1 MAMSEDLQLHYQQAL
16 DSLIE
21 KVQRDHWIVAAILLG
36 SLSYDVVWEKSDID
50 LLLVREEKTP
60 SRDRQGAFCL
70 VEAGINV
77 HAIMIT
83 RSEFRKMMEGS
94 LQSSFMHS
102 AVIMRGRL
110 LFTRDET
117 LRERFENRDRLGARD
132 REIQLLRACSGV
144 LPALVKAEKWFHVKQ
159 DLDYSFLW
167 IMRCLDGLA
176 TIEVLLQGEMT
187 GREVIQQ
194 ALPHNPEFFRAVYT
208 DLIHQEKTPAAI
220 QAALQR
226 IHAYLRQRVPVVFQ
240 PILDYLAAA
249 QGVRSATEL
258 NHYFRNQMN
267 LEGIDSICEWL
278 ADEEIIQKLS
288 SPLRLTEKSRVDVQ
302 EAAYYYGGE
311 PLE

>member
-1 MAMSEDLQLHYQQAL
+1 MATMQDIQLQYKQAL

-36 SLSYDVVWEKSDID
+36 SLSHDVVWEKSDID
-50 LLLVREEKTP
+50 LLLVREEGKQKIG
-60 SRDRQGAFCL
+60 SHSL

-77 HAIMIT
+77 HAILTT
-83 RSEFRKMMEGS
+83 RSEFRKLMEGS

-102 AVIMRGRL
+102 AVLMKGSL
-110 LFTRDET
+110 LFSRDET
-117 LRERFENRDRLGARD
+117 IRDLFEKRDQLGARD
-132 REIQLLRACSGV
+132 REIQLLRAGSSV

-176 TIEVLLQGEMT
+176 TIEVLMHGEMT

-194 ALPHNPEFFRAVYT
+194 ALPHNPEFFGVIYT
-208 DLIHQEKTPAAI
+208 DLIRGEKTTETI
-220 QAALQR
+220 HAALQQ
-226 IHAYLRQRVPVVFQ
+226 IHTYLRERVPAIFQ
-240 PILDYLAAA
+240 PILDYLVEA
-249 QGVRSATEL
+249 QGVRSSSEM
-258 NHYFRNQMN
+258 NHFFSNQMN
-267 LEGIDSICEWL
+267 IEGIDMACEWL

-311 PLE
+311 PSA